1 MSEKQENF
9 FKFKVYQGNNVLF
22 ENIFTADSFN
32 PAIRY
37 SVNIRELIP
46 TYISMLQ
53 KTLSKRNLNFV
64 INVGK
69 GKTYNLLKEYRSRIT
84 PKINKDENKLT
95 HPNVITQTI
104 LGKTIRGVECKF
116 GLYINNKPIVERV
129 FYVDN
134 YNPAIRFSVDLK
146 ECIDNIVEDIINNL
160 IKLDIKHMWDDYDLI
175 NTYGLYIQQ
184 IRDLE
189 LGERDELIL
198 NKHKVSFVKRIK
210 DKYRT
215 Y

>member
-1 MSEKQENF
+1 
-9 FKFKVYQGNNVLF
+9 VLF
-22 ENIFTADSFN
+22 ENIFTADNFN

-37 SVNIRELIP
+37 SVNIRDLIP
-46 TYISMLQ
+46 SYISKLQ

-64 INVGK
+64 INVGD
-69 GKTYNLLKEYRSRIT
+69 GKSYNLLKEYRKLIT
-84 PKINKDENKLT
+84 EKTSKQENKLS
-95 HPNVITQTI
+95 HPEVITQTI
-104 LGKTIRGVECKF
+104 SGKTIRGVECKF
-116 GLYINNKPIVERV
+116 GLYINDKPIVERI

-146 ECIDNIVEDIINNL
+146 ECIDDIVEDIISFL

-184 IRDLE
+184 IRELE
-189 LGERDELIL
+189 LNERDELIN

-210 DKYRT
+210 DKYRS